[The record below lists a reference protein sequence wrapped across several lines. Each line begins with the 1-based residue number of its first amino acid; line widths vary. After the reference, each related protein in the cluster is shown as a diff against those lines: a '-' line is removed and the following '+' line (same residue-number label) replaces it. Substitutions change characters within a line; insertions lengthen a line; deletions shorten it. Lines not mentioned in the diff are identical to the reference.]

1 MLLKAEFQPQS
12 PARAPIDRVIE
23 AAGQIIL
30 GKETQVRL
38 ALACLLARGHL
49 LIEDLPG
56 VGKTTLAHVLAKS
69 LGLQFQR
76 IQFTSDMLPADI
88 LGVSIYERDSGGFKF
103 HPGPIFAQVILADE
117 VNRATPKTQSALL
130 EAMEEHQVTA
140 EGETRKLPEPFFVI
154 ATQNPSEQVGTF
166 PLPESQLDRFTMRIE
181 LGYPDRGAERAL
193 LTGTDRR
200 DLLATL
206 DPCMTPAE
214 LMELQASVQKIHVA
228 PALLDYVQAIVE
240 HTRRSPDYVAG
251 LSPRAA
257 LAIVH
262 TARAWAMLEGRDK
275 VIPEDVQA
283 ILPGVAAHRL
293 HPAHDSQRR
302 VDVGA
307 QVVAA
312 VVAAGIYAF
321 VPPFVPVLASLGPDI
336 PASGRILVAG
346 YPFAFVLPLA
356 TAAAGSLL
364 GAAGSRWQRLLVPL
378 TYVIA
383 LALVCIVAM
392 VLYVAVYELS

>member
-1 MLLKAEFQPQS
+1 MLLKAEFQPQQLV
-12 PARAPIDRVIE
+12 RGPIQRVIE
-23 AAGQIIL
+23 AAGSIIL

-38 ALACLLARGHL
+38 SLACLLARGHL

-56 VGKTTLAHVLAKS
+56 VGKTTLAHVLARS
-69 LGLQFQR
+69 LGLHFQR

-88 LGVSIYERDSGGFKF
+88 IGVSIYERETGGFKF

-193 LTGTDRR
+193 LAGIDRR
-200 DLLATL
+200 ALLASL
-206 DPCMTPAE
+206 EPCMSPGE
-214 LMELQASVQKIHVA
+214 LMELQSNVQKIYVSG
-228 PALLDYVQAIVE
+228 ALLDYVQAIVE
-240 HTRRSPDYVAG
+240 QTRRSPDYVAG

-293 HPAHDSQRR
+293 RPAHEASRR
-302 VDVGA
+302 MDVGA
-307 QVVAA
+307 ELLAA
-312 VVAAGIYAF
+312 V
-321 VPPFVPVLASLGPDI
+321 PI
-336 PASGRILVAG
+336 P
-346 YPFAFVLPLA
+346 
-356 TAAAGSLL
+356 
-364 GAAGSRWQRLLVPL
+364 
-378 TYVIA
+378 
-383 LALVCIVAM
+383 
-392 VLYVAVYELS
+392 

>member
-1 MLLKAEFQPQS
+1 MLLKAEFQPKHATINS
-12 PARAPIDRVIE
+12 PLGRVVA
-23 AAGQIIL
+23 AAGRIIL
-30 GKETQVRL
+30 GKEPQVRL
-38 ALACLLARGHL
+38 ALACMLARGHL
-49 LIEDLPG
+49 LIEDVPG
-56 VGKTTLAHVLAKS
+56 VGKTTLAHVLARC

-88 LGVSIYERDSGGFKF
+88 LGVSVFERESGAFKF

-181 LGYPDRGAERAL
+181 LGYPDRDAERAL
-193 LTGTDRR
+193 LSGTARR
-200 DLLATL
+200 DMLANVE
-206 DPCMTPAE
+206 PCLSPAE
-214 LMELQASVQKIHVA
+214 LVDLQAAAQRIHVA

-240 HTRRSPDYVAG
+240 YTRRSPEYVAG

-257 LAIVH
+257 LGIVH
-262 TARAWAMLEGRDK
+262 CARAWAMLEGRDK

-283 ILPGVAAHRL
+283 ILPGAAAHRL
-293 HPAHDSQRR
+293 RPAHDSARR

-307 QVVAA
+307 QLLAA
-312 VVAAGIYAF
+312 V
-321 VPPFVPVLASLGPDI
+321 PI
-336 PASGRILVAG
+336 P
-346 YPFAFVLPLA
+346 
-356 TAAAGSLL
+356 
-364 GAAGSRWQRLLVPL
+364 
-378 TYVIA
+378 
-383 LALVCIVAM
+383 
-392 VLYVAVYELS
+392 